1 MAVDSVL
8 SLLEELV
15 TIGAPTFHEKRR
27 SDFMVAWLKRE
38 LPMGEVGQD
47 EAGNI
52 WVDLS
57 GGEGKVLLVDAH
69 IDTVFPHETLEVRK
83 EAGRW
88 HAPGV
93 YDNTV
98 SCAQLMLWLKRAAE
112 AGRPLPVIGVF
123 TVGEEGE
130 GNLAGV
136 RAMAKRFKDRAL
148 GALVLDLSLREA
160 AREAIG
166 SVRYELTFSTKGG
179 HSWNHFGEP
188 NAIHEAARWIGRLEK
203 AFPWERGLRS
213 FNVGTIEGGTG
224 INVIA
229 AAARFKLDVRS
240 LQPAFLEAFRRWLE
254 GELAAY
260 PEGSGVALLAREI
273 GYREAGVLEENHP
286 LVKLVEETHRELAL
300 PLEWQALSTN
310 SNGYL
315 GAGIPSVV
323 TGVADGSGVH
333 TEQEYLELDS
343 VATGERKLAAM
354 MERWLKQNA
363 GGAGKE

>member
-1 MAVDSVL
+1 MAVDPVL

-27 SDFMVAWLKRE
+27 SDFMFAWLKRE

-57 GGEGKVLLVDAH
+57 GGEGKVLLLDAH
-69 IDTVFPHETLEVRK
+69 IDTVFPHETVTLRK
-83 EAGRW
+83 EADRW

-93 YDNTV
+93 FDNTV
-98 SCAQLMLWLKRAAE
+98 SCAQLMIWLKRAAE
-112 AGRPLPVIGVF
+112 AGKRIPVMGVF

-136 RAMAKRFKDRAL
+136 RAIAKRFKERAL
-148 GALVLDLSLREA
+148 GVLVLDLGMQWG
-160 AREAIG
+160 AREVIG

-179 HSWNHFGEP
+179 HSWNHFGTP
-188 NAIHEAARWIGRLEK
+188 NAIHEAARWIGKLEK
-203 AFPWERGLRS
+203 AFPWEHGKRS

-229 AAARFKLDVRS
+229 STVRFKLDVRS
-240 LQPAFLEAFRRWLE
+240 LDPDFLEDFRRWLN

-260 PEGSGVALLAREI
+260 PEGSEI
-273 GYREAGVLEENHP
+273 GRASCRERV
-286 LVKLVEETHRELAL
+286 
-300 PLEWQALSTN
+300 
-310 SNGYL
+310 
-315 GAGIPSVV
+315 
-323 TGVADGSGVH
+323 
-333 TEQEYLELDS
+333 
-343 VATGERKLAAM
+343 
-354 MERWLKQNA
+354 
-363 GGAGKE
+363 